1 MLRNAAFEIAPGEI
15 LGLVGQ
21 SGAGK
26 STVALAILKLLSAK
40 GGHAEGEIRFHGVRG
55 PSRELLG
62 LPEGEMRKLRGRHIA
77 LVPQSPVSSLN
88 PALTIGAQFRE
99 AWNAHQP
106 VPFREWKPRLFEA
119 LAAVSLPAENDF
131 LRRYP
136 RELSVG
142 MAQRVLI
149 AMAVMHQPALILA
162 DEPTSALDLI
172 TQSEILK
179 LFARLNQELGAAV
192 LYISHDLLS
201 VAAICQRVAIL
212 HEGDIIE
219 TGTTQQIFDDPRHPY
234 TERLIAA
241 LPRLASA
248 AAQTPAHAESGRPK
262 SGCGAL

>member
-1 MLRNAAFEIAPGEI
+1 M
-15 LGLVGQ
+15 
-21 SGAGK
+21 
-26 STVALAILKLLSAK
+26 AILKLLAAK
-40 GGHAEGEIRFHGVRG
+40 GGHAEGEIRFQ
-55 PSRELLG
+55 PTDTSSRELLA
-62 LPEGEMRKLRGRHIA
+62 LPESEMRKLRGRHIS

-99 AWNAHQP
+99 AWSAHRTL
-106 VPFREWKPRLFEA
+106 PFRDCKPQLFEA
-119 LAAVSLPAENDF
+119 LSSVSLPAGNDF

-149 AMAVMHQPALILA
+149 AMAVIHQPALILA

-172 TQSEILK
+172 TQSEILA
-179 LFARLNQELGAAV
+179 LFARLNQDLGSAI

-212 HEGDIIE
+212 HEGEIIE
-219 TGTTQQIFDDPRHPY
+219 TGPTQEIFDNPRHPY

-241 LPRLASA
+241 LPRFALGRPRDLEARQFEPRQL
-248 AAQTPAHAESGRPK
+248 AQTPV
-262 SGCGAL
+262 